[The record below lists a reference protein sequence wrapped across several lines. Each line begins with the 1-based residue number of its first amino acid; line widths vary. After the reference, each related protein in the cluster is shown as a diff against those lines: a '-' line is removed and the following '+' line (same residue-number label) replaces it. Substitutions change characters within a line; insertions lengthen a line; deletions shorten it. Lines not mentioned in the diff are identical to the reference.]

1 MPRESA
7 QDVVIGVSGASK
19 TFRIPREAAHTLKE
33 RALHPLRRRGYDEF
47 SALRDVSFN
56 VRRGEFFGVVGR
68 NGSGKSTLLKCL
80 AGIYSL
86 DRGQIVIDGRMSTFI
101 ELGVGFNPDLAARD
115 NVIMNG
121 IMLGLTAREGQ
132 DRYDEIIDFAELR
145 DYQELKLKNY
155 SSGMYVRL
163 AFSVAIQVQAD
174 ILLIDE
180 VLAVGDASFQQKCY
194 DVFNDMRDAGR
205 TVLFV
210 THDMGS
216 VARMCDRA
224 LLLEHGDVVMID
236 EPDAVANRY
245 LELNFA
251 REDVAGEPS
260 IAEPVGAPVN
270 GRAARFREAPD
281 PPRPRLDR
289 ERGAKAHRDWCW
301 ASATRSSPASSCLTD
316 IDDPAHRA
324 RPRRPPPGHA
334 RRDDGLRPQRR
345 GSLQRGPA
353 HRPRRQ
359 LRSPLA
365 AGALH
370 LHAHRRAPGCWAS
383 RADAL
388 RACAVVRR
396 QRSLCDRR
404 HDRPAARH
412 RGAAHRRPTDDG
424 APGMS
429 VAVAPRGPEMPAK
442 GREVTGPSAFSGG
455 ARRFVALTRTMA
467 VQEFKLRFFGSV
479 LGYLWQLVRPLM
491 IFGVLFVMFTV
502 IFSVSTQPKFGVAL
516 LLGIVMYTFFAEATG
531 TAVACVIDREHGSQ
545 DPVPAHGH
553 SHGRRPDGVL
563 QLRARTSAWS
573 SSSPRSTACGRAGA
587 GSALVPLVALLVV
600 FASGIA
606 MLLSA
611 LYVRYRDVQPIW
623 TSSSRSPST
632 ARSSSSRTRRSC
644 ARVTA
649 RSAASCWPTR
659 WRRSCRRRAISPC
672 TRPTRTS
679 RTASAVRACC

>member
-180 VLAVGDASFQQKCY
+180 VLAVGDASFQQKCF

-270 GRAARFREAPD
+270 GRAAGDSARLPI
-281 PPRPRLDR
+281 RPGRAWIENE
-289 ERGAKAHRDWCW
+289 ERRRV
-301 ASATRSSPASSCLTD
+301 ATCIQGQRYSFVTSVEFLTD
-316 IDDPAHRA
+316 IDDPAFTVLVLDDHHQDMLVATTAFDRSGEGHYSA
-324 RPRRPPPGHA
+324 GQRIDLAVSFDPR
-334 RRDDGLRPQRR
+334 LRPGRYTCTLIVGHPGVGQTELTRCEHVL
-345 GSLQRGPA
+345 SFVVSGPYA
-353 HRPRRQ
+353 TGGMTDLPH
-359 LRSPLA
+359 
-365 AGALH
+365 
-370 LHAHRRAPGCWAS
+370 
-383 RADAL
+383 DIE
-388 RACAVVRR
+388 VRR
-396 QRSLCDRR
+396 IEQ
-404 HDRPAARH
+404 PAEQ
-412 RGAAHRRPTDDG
+412 T
-424 APGMS
+424 AP
-429 VAVAPRGPEMPAK
+429 PA
-442 GREVTGPSAFSGG
+442 
-455 ARRFVALTRTMA
+455 
-467 VQEFKLRFFGSV
+467 
-479 LGYLWQLVRPLM
+479 
-491 IFGVLFVMFTV
+491 
-502 IFSVSTQPKFGVAL
+502 
-516 LLGIVMYTFFAEATG
+516 
-531 TAVACVIDREHGSQ
+531 
-545 DPVPAHGH
+545 
-553 SHGRRPDGVL
+553 
-563 QLRARTSAWS
+563 
-573 SSSPRSTACGRAGA
+573 
-587 GSALVPLVALLVV
+587 
-600 FASGIA
+600 
-606 MLLSA
+606 
-611 LYVRYRDVQPIW
+611 
-623 TSSSRSPST
+623 
-632 ARSSSSRTRRSC
+632 
-644 ARVTA
+644 
-649 RSAASCWPTR
+649 
-659 WRRSCRRRAISPC
+659 
-672 TRPTRTS
+672 
-679 RTASAVRACC
+679 